1 MVDPQPDPRL
11 PASATRTADSRI
23 DVATGTPT
31 VGHSWDGIEE
41 LDTPMPRWWLLTF
54 YASIVFAAVY
64 AIAYPAIP
72 LLHSATPGLLGW
84 TSHSELNTA
93 LAAEQA
99 RQAPIRLALMRMPI
113 EQLPNDPVLLH
124 AAERG
129 GRSAF
134 KVHCVQCHGAGAAGS
149 KGYPN
154 LNDDDWLWGG
164 DIKAIATTLADGIRY
179 PGDDAT
185 RLSQMPA
192 FGRDEILK
200 PAEIADLV
208 AHVRVISRQDRP
220 NVAAMRGASLFATN
234 CAVCHGDAGLGGRAV
249 GAPNLTDA
257 IWLYGGD
264 RDALTATI
272 TNARGGVMPAWG
284 QRLDPVTIKM
294 LAAYVHSLGGG
305 EKNPAAVISDVAP
318 AAGNNVAR

>member
-1 MVDPQPDPRL
+1 MVDDKGPIGGD
-11 PASATRTADSRI
+11 AG
-23 DVATGTPT
+23 ATGTGSHIDVPTGTAT

-54 YASIVFAAVY
+54 LACIIFAIGYV
-64 AIAYPAIP
+64 IAYPAIP
-72 LLHSATPGLLGW
+72 LANSATRGVLGW
-84 TSHSELNTA
+84 SSHGELATE
-93 LAAEQA
+93 LAAEAAQ
-99 RQAPIRLALMRMPI
+99 QAPIRLALAQTPI
-113 EQLPNDPVLLH
+113 ENLVGNPQLLR

-164 DIKAIATTLADGIRY
+164 DLATIQTTLINGIRH
-179 PGDDAT
+179 PGNDDT
-185 RLSQMPA
+185 RVSQMPA
-192 FGRDEILK
+192 FGRDEILQK
-200 PAEIADLV
+200 AEIRDVV
-208 AHVRVISRQDRP
+208 AHVRVISGQEKP
-220 NVAAMRGASLFATN
+220 SAAAARGAVLFEAN
-234 CAVCHGDAGLGGRAV
+234 CAVCHGAEGKGNREV
-249 GAPNLTDA
+249 GAPNLSDA

-264 RDALTATI
+264 RATLITTI

-284 QRLDPVTIKM
+284 HRLDPVTIKM

-305 EKNPAAVISDVAP
+305 EANPAVEVASVAAVPSQ
-318 AAGNNVAR
+318 

>member
-1 MVDPQPDPRL
+1 MTTDGKHGLTGHD
-11 PASATRTADSRI
+11 SIRTPDSRV
-23 DVATGTPT
+23 DEATGTST

-54 YASIVFAAVY
+54 FACIVFALGYAV
-64 AIAYPAIP
+64 AYPAIP
-72 LLHSATPGLLGW
+72 LLHRATPGLLGW
-84 TSHSELNTA
+84 TSHHELDAA
-93 LAAEQA
+93 LAAEAA
-99 RQAPIRLALMRMPI
+99 RQAPIRLALARLPI
-113 EQLPNDPVLLH
+113 EQLAGDPVLLD

-134 KVHCVQCHGAGAAGS
+134 KVHCVQCHGDGAAGS

-164 DIKAIATTLADGIRY
+164 DIKAIATTLTDGIRY

-185 RLSQMPA
+185 RASQMPA
-192 FGRDEILK
+192 FGRDGILK
-200 PAEIADLV
+200 PAEIADIV
-208 AHVRVISRQDRP
+208 SHVRAISRHDTP
-220 NVAAMRGASLFATN
+220 NASSARGAVLFAAN
-234 CAVCHGDAGLGGRAV
+234 CAVCHGDAGTGGRSV

-264 RDALTATI
+264 RATLTATV
-272 TNARGGVMPAWG
+272 TNARSGVMPAWG
-284 QRLDPVTIKM
+284 HRLDPVTIKM

-305 EKNPAAVISDVAP
+305 EANPAAVVAEAP
-318 AAGNNVAR
+318 AAGDHAQR